1 MIGSTAHLSTLVVA
15 MTTAAVPRVSTGGG
29 AYGAVEGSEVLDREM
44 VAMLESLLVLQR
56 FRLGP

>member
-1 MIGSTAHLSTLVVA
+1 

-29 AYGAVEGSEVLDREM
+29 AYGAVEGSEGLDREM

-56 FRLGP
+56 FRLVP